1 MIKIVKTNIEDVL
14 LIQPQIHHDNRG
26 YFFESYNEKELIDK
40 GININ
45 FIQDNESKSSFG
57 ILRGIHFKNHHL
69 NNLS

>member
-14 LIQPQIHHDNRG
+14 LIKPQIHHDNRG

-57 ILRGIHFKNHHL
+57 ILRGIHFKTTI
-69 NNLS
+69 